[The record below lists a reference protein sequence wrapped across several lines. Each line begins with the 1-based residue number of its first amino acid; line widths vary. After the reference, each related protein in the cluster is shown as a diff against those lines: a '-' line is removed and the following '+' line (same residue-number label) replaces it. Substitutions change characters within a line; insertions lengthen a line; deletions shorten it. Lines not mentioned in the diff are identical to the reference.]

1 MRMVDYD
8 ATLRHQSRPLMAMSA
23 ISFVFL
29 LSSRLYGWMSWT
41 FSLAS
46 DVYGSLFLCP
56 WMFFFPIC
64 HSSLHLPLMSVYNR
78 YAGTILFPF
87 FFSFF
92 IPPIVSLMRCYRFHD
107 GFIHVFKNVLEHPHF
122 SRWGYQWRNAGIP
135 MSGLVSFVLSTTAA
149 PPMLSLMLPLCP

>member
-8 ATLRHQSRPLMAMSA
+8 ATLHHQSHPLMVMSA

-87 FFSFF
+87 FFPSSFPLLSVLCVVTVF
-92 IPPIVSLMRCYRFHD
+92 MMGLCRCTRMYWSIHTFQD
-107 GFIHVFKNVLEHPHF
+107 GDTSGEMQASQCLGL
-122 SRWGYQWRNAGIP
+122 SRSCFLQLR
-135 MSGLVSFVLSTTAA
+135 
-149 PPMLSLMLPLCP
+149 PLQCFL